1 MNQINQSIL
10 MASRLQTTHLYWEN
24 HNFLVSLFQFGHC
37 NSAMFPTHLTIN
49 NHQTPSEAQAHDVPH
64 RHWQHPPR
72 TWWPASH
79 NFIVESTEFHVFFSS
94 RNSMSVPNARCGRT
108 LKVWFWVRTK
118 VNEKESEFQ
127 LELNPTAFYKHTRWQ
142 CTHILPSLRL
152 ASTLKQA
159 LTNFIKFLFLLADG
173 NFILT
178 FGSQSNQLQD
188 TPTRK
193 P

>member
-1 MNQINQSIL
+1 
-10 MASRLQTTHLYWEN
+10 
-24 HNFLVSLFQFGHC
+24 
-37 NSAMFPTHLTIN
+37 MFPTHLTIN

-79 NFIVESTEFHVFFSS
+79 NFIVESTQFHVFFSS

-127 LELNPTAFYKHTRWQ
+127 LELNPTAFYKHTRWH

-152 ASTLKQA
+152 ASTLKQ
-159 LTNFIKFLFLLADG
+159 TMQISSNFFSYSQMVISYWPLVRNPI
-173 NFILT
+173 NFKTHQPML
-178 FGSQSNQLQD
+178 GLQ
-188 TPTRK
+188 TLPPPNSRSFCAMTIEE
-193 P
+193 